1 MEADLLINSQLVI
14 PGSELV
20 VSTSRSSGPGGQHV
34 NKTSSRVSLRWN
46 IALSHVLSDAQRTLL
61 LHRLTSHVVGEGE
74 ILLHVESER
83 SQHKNRAL
91 ARERLAK
98 LIQHAL
104 RPEKPRVATRP
115 TAGSKTRRI
124 QSKIRRSVIKKLR
137 RVIED

>member
-91 ARERLAK
+91 ARERLVK

-137 RVIED
+137 RVIEE

>member
-61 LHRLTSHVVGEGE
+61 LQRLTSHVVGEGE

-83 SQHKNRAL
+83 SQYKNRAL

-104 RPEKPRVATRP
+104 RPQKPRVATKP

-137 RVIED
+137 RVIEE